1 MVQGAGVP
9 GVVSKAAQL
18 VSVVRLGREAPGE
31 EKPGDRVVLV
41 ARRQVAV
48 KLFKVREGPTQWE
61 SKSCIKSLIE
71 RPKRNSW
78 YK

>member
-1 MVQGAGVP
+1 MREARTMGYIPLPVVPAGAEFLVRGASVP
-9 GVVSKAAQL
+9 GVVSKAARL

-48 KLFKVREGPTQWE
+48 KLF
-61 SKSCIKSLIE
+61 
-71 RPKRNSW
+71 
-78 YK
+78 